1 MRFRQAAGTLA
12 GMHALIDLV
21 GPLTG
26 TIAGSHVAF
35 SSLHPYEGSNLSYAF
50 TGTIADGGMSGTVLL
65 GTSGDSA
72 PGPLNMRE
80 FGSASWTARRLG

>member
-1 MRFRQAAGTLA
+1 MNMSDALYARLGVRPFINCCGTR
-12 GMHALIDLV
+12 
-21 GPLTG
+21 
-26 TIAGSHVAF
+26 
-35 SSLHPYEGSNLSYAF
+35 
-50 TGTIADGGMSGTVLL
+50 TVLL